1 MIISNVKEYNIS
13 KIKQIYFGHPKYSK
27 SFCEIQRKIFPTST
41 SFLTSWFGNCT
52 NWIYILVIRGRIIL
66 LRQLIWFKYYVQK
79 FSMRGMKTCYN
90 LRSFS
95 LFILFFFTFWRNWH
109 DYCQDPRFNAKIF
122 QISHILLTEPIVMHS
137 TPTMIFQIL
146 KIWSIIQIENMEQWR
161 ITHSQICLLCINI
174 IFLFMENCKKPIFTC
189 PFYTT
194 TTLF

>member
-1 MIISNVKEYNIS
+1 MLS
-13 KIKQIYFGHPKYSK
+13 
-27 SFCEIQRKIFPTST
+27 EIERKIFQTST

-66 LRQLIWFKYYVQK
+66 LRQLIWFKYCVQK

-122 QISHILLTEPIVMHS
+122 QISHILLTEPIRNAFYDAYNDIPNTQNVKHHS
-137 TPTMIFQIL
+137 NRKYGTMKNHSLPNLPTMHQHNF
-146 KIWSIIQIENMEQWR
+146 
-161 ITHSQICLLCINI
+161 
-174 IFLFMENCKKPIFTC
+174 
-189 PFYTT
+189 PFYGK
-194 TTLF
+194 L